1 MLMRLLRVLVGGLG
15 VLVGFLVVAL
25 FMVFRRRVMGLGG
38 VLVMFG
44 CLAVCFVCHKDP
56 LFPG

>member
-1 MLMRLLRVLVGGLG
+1 MLMRGLG
-15 VLVGFLVVAL
+15 VFVGFLVVAL
-25 FMVFRRRVMGLGG
+25 LVVICRRMMRFGG

>member
-1 MLMRLLRVLVGGLG
+1 MRLLRVLMGDLG

-25 FMVFRRRVMGLGG
+25 FMVMRCLVVGLGG
-38 VLVMFG
+38 VLVMLG
-44 CLAVCFVCHKDP
+44 CLAVCFVCHKNP